1 MRRIIPYIIFYFI
14 AVVVLVVM
22 SFLSY
27 VIMCELFLLSWR
39 EPTWIVDYLSI
50 VIGIM
55 FAILFVVEEK

>member
-27 VIMCELFLLSWR
+27 VIMCELFLLSWL

-55 FAILFVVEEK
+55 FAVLFVVEEK